1 MVVAFGKTERGV
13 ACDES
18 FYVEHEVYGYA
29 YVPLDHILRVR
40 NKRALCASPPGKLWI
55 ENS

>member
-29 YVPLDHILRVR
+29 YVPLDHIPQVR
-40 NKRALCASPPGKLWI
+40 NKTALCASPPGKLCI